1 MRYIRWIAVASLV
14 VVGLAFAQNN
24 VLTIGTTDSV
34 TELSTANSYD
44 YFTWHVL
51 AQTAQGLVRTK
62 PGGTE
67 IEPSLATSWDVSN
80 GGLTYTFNLRHGVT
94 FTDGSA
100 FNAAAVK
107 WSFDRALKLDGPK
120 GALGLIKGDIKN
132 ITVTDPYTVVF
143 TLSHPDATFLA
154 RLAPPISPVEIMSPK
169 STPADSFAK
178 GKYAGTGPYKL
189 VSYVPN
195 QRVVLEAYSGYWG
208 TKPKVS
214 RVIYNM
220 YSDASALRSALQ
232 SGAIDIAYRSLN
244 PQDITSLAKNAS
256 FKEVKPSGSLSIRYM
271 LFNVSQKPFDNVKI
285 RQAIAYAVDRQ
296 AIVTDVFSGINQP
309 LYSMVPPGMWSHIDV
324 FPHRDLEKAK
334 QLLQQAGYSASN
346 PLSFTLWYPTGHYG
360 STEPD
365 VAAELKTAL
374 EQTGMMKVTLA
385 ALDWGTYT
393 TRMPQGALGVFTL
406 GWYPDFIDPDNFLA
420 PWLVDSTK
428 SLGTFWNQAPDFA
441 QYQQLL
447 TKSIETTDQTVRAGY
462 YEQVQKMS
470 ANDVPFIPLWQT
482 YGQLIAFTKPNVSGM
497 VIDPA
502 GNWDVATVGLSQ

>member
-1 MRYIRWIAVASLV
+1 
-14 VVGLAFAQNN
+14 
-24 VLTIGTTDSV
+24 
-34 TELSTANSYD
+34 
-44 YFTWHVL
+44 
-51 AQTAQGLVRTK
+51 
-62 PGGTE
+62 
-67 IEPSLATSWDVSN
+67 
-80 GGLTYTFNLRHGVT
+80 
-94 FTDGSA
+94 
-100 FNAAAVK
+100 
-107 WSFDRALKLDGPK
+107 
-120 GALGLIKGDIKN
+120 
-132 ITVTDPYTVVF
+132 
-143 TLSHPDATFLA
+143 
-154 RLAPPISPVEIMSPK
+154 
-169 STPADSFAK
+169 
-178 GKYAGTGPYKL
+178 
-189 VSYVPN
+189 
-195 QRVVLEAYSGYWG
+195 
-208 TKPKVS
+208 
-214 RVIYNM
+214 
-220 YSDASALRSALQ
+220 
-232 SGAIDIAYRSLN
+232 LN